1 MGDETSIKEETANSD
16 LGSVSS
22 SYIPIKDRHG
32 ALYLIPKERQSE
44 FENDFAVRH
53 IGNKKTDKWRDYRCR

>member
-1 MGDETSIKEETANSD
+1 MEHENLNAPQNPQLNIGA
-16 LGSVSS
+16 VSS
-22 SYIPIKDRHG
+22 SYVPIKDRHG

-53 IGNKKTDKWRDYRCR
+53 IGNKKTDKWCDYRCR